1 MSNADKKRLPG
12 TAMQPNR
19 SNIDRPQKRKRSGI
33 SLESTEAEQL
43 GVLPHES
50 TRAKDA
56 MSRSVTTV
64 TPSTGI
70 GEAVWLMKSLGV
82 GAVIVCRGSTLFGT
96 LSDRDIALANAP
108 PPEPIHTVM
117 TPDPVY
123 CYENDLLHDVH
134 AMMRA
139 RGLTALPVRDF
150 SGHFLGIVTRTV

>member
-1 MSNADKKRLPG
+1 MSSADKMRLPG
-12 TAMQPNR
+12 TAMPSNR
-19 SNIDRPQKRKRSGI
+19 SNVDRPQRQRSGL

-43 GVLPHES
+43 GALPHES
-50 TRAKDA
+50 ARVKDA

-64 TPSTGI
+64 TPETGI
-70 GEAVWLMKSLGV
+70 GEAVSLMKSLGV

-108 PPEPIHTVM
+108 PSEPIHTVLP
-117 TPDPVY
+117 PDPVW

-139 RGLTALPVRDF
+139 RDLTALPVRDF
-150 SGHFLGIVTRTV
+150 NGLFSGIVTRTV

>member
-1 MSNADKKRLPG
+1 MAKVDKKRLPG
-12 TAMQPNR
+12 TVMQ
-19 SNIDRPQKRKRSGI
+19 SKCASVDHPQRRKRSGI
-33 SLESTEAEQL
+33 YLESTEAEQL
-43 GVLPHES
+43 GVLPHECI
-50 TRAKDA
+50 RVKDA
-56 MSRSVTTV
+56 MSRSVSTV
-64 TPSTGI
+64 TPLTEI

-108 PPEPIHTVM
+108 PSEPIHTVM

-123 CYENDLLHDVH
+123 CYENDLLYDVH

-150 SGHFLGIVTRTV
+150 NGHFLGIVMRPV